1 MEPNLAAHIENNE
14 AEWFAYVNNDEFINM
29 GLDNAVRAEESKAK
43 EREGQRRTTLAS
55 ISAGNK
61 DEQAVGGDSSDSMAD
76 SDDGKYSA
84 QMSFKKPSGMVK
96 KTRTQIGASN
106 NVSTG
111 HASNFHA
118 HSAANQSP

>member
-1 MEPNLAAHIENNE
+1 MHGKTKTP
-14 AEWFAYVNNDEFINM
+14 
-29 GLDNAVRAEESKAK
+29 LDNARSSAIDSF
-43 EREGQRRTTLAS
+43 S
-55 ISAGNK
+55 I
-61 DEQAVGGDSSDSMAD
+61 